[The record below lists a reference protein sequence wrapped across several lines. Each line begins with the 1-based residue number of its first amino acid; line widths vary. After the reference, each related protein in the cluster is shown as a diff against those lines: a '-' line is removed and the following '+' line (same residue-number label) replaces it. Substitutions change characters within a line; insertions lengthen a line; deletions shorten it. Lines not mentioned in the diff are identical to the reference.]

1 MFYLFNHL
9 EYGSFRTVYADTD
22 SMCLALTKTLP
33 ESPDCTEEQKYR
45 NLFDPIVR
53 PEMRESWE
61 STWKDW
67 FVTTTEPEDLR
78 RPGKLKCEFLFRKGA
93 FVALSPKTYFAF
105 NSDENAIEKVKSGY
119 KGVCHVEAQKLTL
132 DTYLRSLYGNEEFK
146 VTNRGFRLNKQKQ
159 MTYYQQHKKGL
170 NNIFCK
176 FHVQDDRITCK
187 PLCKNNK
194 IL

>member
-33 ESPDCTEEQKYR
+33 ESPTCTEEQKYR

-53 PEMRESWE
+53 PEMRKSWE
-61 STWKDW
+61 SSWKNW
-67 FVTTTEPEDLR
+67 ICTTTETEDIR
-78 RPGKLKCEFLFRKGA
+78 RPGKLKCEFLFRTGRFAAPSCKC
-93 FVALSPKTYFAF
+93 YYAF
-105 NSDENAIEKVKSGY
+105 NSDKNAKDKVKSGF
-119 KGVCHVEAQKLTL
+119 KGVCQVEARKLSL
-132 DTYLRSLYGNEEFK
+132 ESYLISLYGFENYK
-146 VTNRGFRLNKQKQ
+146 AVNRGFTLNQEKQ
-159 MTYYQQHKKGL
+159 MTYYEQEKDGL

-176 FHVQDDRITCK
+176 FQVQSDGITCK
-187 PLCKNNK
+187 PLRRNNE